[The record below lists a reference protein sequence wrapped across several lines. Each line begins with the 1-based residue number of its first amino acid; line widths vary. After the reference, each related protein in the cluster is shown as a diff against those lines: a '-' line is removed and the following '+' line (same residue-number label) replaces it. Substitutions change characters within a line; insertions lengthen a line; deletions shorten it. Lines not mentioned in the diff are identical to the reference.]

1 MTAAIKILKSDDIFP
16 YVLVY
21 STVLTILSLAA
32 VYLSSSLI
40 LD

>member
-1 MTAAIKILKSDDIFP
+1 MTAAIKIFNSDDIFP